1 MAAAG
6 RLRNKRL
13 TNHKAKVDRLQNERE
28 EEERKEMETWFENHD
43 VDNDNKFDSEE
54 LKSLFHHIEPT
65 FALSEEAGKFLL
77 DKISSVEEIN
87 KENVMEI
94 VRKYRHYAKQ
104 WDKLNELFTKYDKN
118 RNGILEKNEIRSL
131 MIDKARGVMN
141 VSQTV
146 TVTEEDVDYV
156 MRLAN
161 PNYKKEGGISREQLM
176 TAVSQWYHL
185 ASLKRKKMRE
195 KTSFCDIL

>member
-13 TNHKAKVDRLQNERE
+13 TNYKAKVDRLQNERD

-87 KENVMEI
+87 KENVTEI

-104 WDKLNELFTKYDKN
+104 WDKLNELFTKYDIN

-131 MIDKARGVMN
+131 MEDKARGVMN

-161 PNYKKEGGISREQLM
+161 PNYEKEGGISREQLM

>member
-13 TNHKAKVDRLQNERE
+13 TNHKAKVDRLQNERD